1 VGAGGGAVGLW
12 RGCLSAYRQH
22 YDLVMYLLASF
33 FLNEASSIIYRL
45 VRFVHHL
52 QALGMRS

>member
-33 FLNEASSIIYRL
+33 FLNEASSIIYR
-45 VRFVHHL
+45 
-52 QALGMRS
+52 